1 LVLLVVVLVT
11 LIDDGTLDKALSFP
25 WLLLWLVA
33 LVGMVPGL
41 RDLAVRGLREPTGE
55 VVAGRVAVWAVAPW
69 LVLAGV
75 LALRAWVIF
84 SAQA

>member
-1 LVLLVVVLVT
+1 
-11 LIDDGTLDKALSFP
+11 
-25 WLLLWLVA
+25 
-33 LVGMVPGL
+33 
-41 RDLAVRGLREPTGE
+41 
-55 VVAGRVAVWAVAPW
+55 VAVWAVAPW